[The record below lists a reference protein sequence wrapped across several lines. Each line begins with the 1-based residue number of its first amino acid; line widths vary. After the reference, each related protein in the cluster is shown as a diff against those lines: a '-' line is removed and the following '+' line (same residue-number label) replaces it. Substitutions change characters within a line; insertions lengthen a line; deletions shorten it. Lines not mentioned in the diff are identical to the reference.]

1 MADVIRGR
9 RWRRPHRHLTAV
21 AGHHTLIRS
30 RAGAAMFLAPGLAL
44 VPAFDLDLPTSPRA
58 LIRPGS
64 GVVDMTGAD
73 VAVCD
78 RDGRER

>member
-1 MADVIRGR
+1 
-9 RWRRPHRHLTAV
+9 
-21 AGHHTLIRS
+21 
-30 RAGAAMFLAPGLAL
+30 MFLAPGLAL
-44 VPAFDLDLPTSPRA
+44 VPAFDLGLPTSPRA
-58 LIRPGS
+58 LIWPAG